1 MYEDTN
7 GTMIPG
13 SAVKRELYR
22 DFHHLVL
29 QSESVSTLFEDQSPI
44 EETRN
49 AGGPI
54 DGDESLDKLL
64 ASYGC

>member
-13 SAVKRELYR
+13 SAVRRELYR
-22 DFHHLVL
+22 DFHHLVG
-29 QSESVSTLFEDQSPI
+29 QSNSVAILFDDQSPI
-44 EETRN
+44 EETRAAEN
-49 AGGPI
+49 HI
-54 DGDESLDKLL
+54 DGDENLDKLL